1 MPQQEVLLTVALAGT
16 AFASTSTDNFLLLI
30 GFFAQP
36 GCSRTQVMAGYLAA
50 VAGVLMAAKG
60 LSLVSELAVANYL
73 GWLGMVPLGLG
84 IYQCTQFTQ
93 IFRKPAVDA
102 GVPPAPDGRAKWPAV
117 GLVMLAN
124 SGDTLAV
131 LTAFLAD
138 TKPELDW
145 IVILAVLAVAAAGGG
160 LAMRL
165 VAIDFLQPLFAAF
178 SRFVLPFLLMGIG
191 VYILLNSPTDTLA

>member
-1 MPQQEVLLTVALAGT
+1 MPQQEVLLTIALAGT

-30 GFFAQP
+30 GFFGQP
-36 GCSRTQVMAGYLAA
+36 GCSRAQVLAGYLAA
-50 VAGVLMAAKG
+50 VAGVLIAAKG

-84 IYQCTQFTQ
+84 IYQFTQ
-93 IFRKPAVDA
+93 IFRKPAVDDGA
-102 GVPPAPDGRAKWPAV
+102 APVPDGRAKWPAV

-145 IVILAVLAVAAAGGG
+145 IVILAVLAVAAAEGG
-160 LAMRL
+160 LAIRL
-165 VAIDFLQPLFAAF
+165 VAIDFLRPIFTAF
-178 SRFVLPFLLMGIG
+178 SRYVLPFLLMGIG
-191 VYILLNSPTDTLA
+191 IYILLNSPTDTLT

>member
-16 AFASTSTDNFLLLI
+16 AFVSTSTDNFLLLI

-36 GCSRTQVMAGYLAA
+36 GCSRTQVIAGYLAA

-84 IYQCTQFTQ
+84 IYQFTQ
-93 IFRKPAVDA
+93 IFRKPAADA
-102 GVPPAPDGRAKWPAV
+102 GVAPAPDGRAKWPAV

-138 TKPELDW
+138 TQPELDW
-145 IVILAVLAVAAAGGG
+145 IVILTVLAVAAAGGG